1 MAAGYTIGPGHA
13 RCEISAWTRSL
24 GCGELVGCVSPHRR
38 QCSILLVVTH
48 GDTRQISRGFNADT
62 LMPIVYYD
70 EEDIELGDELSST
83 AIFLVC
89 FELAMLF
96 GVYYAM
102 FAVN

>member
-1 MAAGYTIGPGHA
+1 
-13 RCEISAWTRSL
+13 
-24 GCGELVGCVSPHRR
+24 
-38 QCSILLVVTH
+38 
-48 GDTRQISRGFNADT
+48 
-62 LMPIVYYD
+62 MPIVYYD